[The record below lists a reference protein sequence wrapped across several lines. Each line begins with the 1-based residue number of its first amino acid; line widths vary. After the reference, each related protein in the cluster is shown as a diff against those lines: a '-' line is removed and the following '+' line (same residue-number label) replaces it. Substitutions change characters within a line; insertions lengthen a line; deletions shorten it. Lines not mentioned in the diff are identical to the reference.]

1 MTNPTSSDTGGID
14 AAHYRNVL
22 GHFPT
27 GVTVITGMH
36 DGAPVGM
43 AIGSFSS
50 VSLDPPL
57 VLFCPQKSSSSW
69 PLIEAS
75 GGFCANIL
83 SSEQEDVC
91 RVMASK
97 SDDKFAG
104 VGYRPGASGSPVLAD
119 VLGFIDCTIERVHDE
134 GDHFVVIGRVL
145 ELDAADEGLPL
156 IFYRGGYGRFAP

>member
-1 MTNPTSSDTGGID
+1 MTNPTSQDDGGID

-27 GVTVITGMH
+27 GVTVITGMS
-36 DGAPVGM
+36 DGKPVGM

-69 PLIEAS
+69 PKIEAS

-83 SSEQEDVC
+83 TSEQEDVC

-97 SDDKFAG
+97 TEDKFSGIGWRAG
-104 VGYRPGASGSPVLAD
+104 DSGSPVLAD
-119 VLGFIDCTIERVHDE
+119 VLGYIDCTIERVHDE
-134 GDHFVVIGRVL
+134 GDHLVVIGRVL
-145 ELDAADEGLPL
+145 ELDAANEGLPL
-156 IFYRGGYGRFAP
+156 VFYRGGYGRFEA

>member
-91 RVMASK
+91 RVMAVVTTTPDEHRDWQWLPWTEAAERCFSWTNRDAILLLK
-97 SDDKFAG
+97 KIPF
-104 VGYRPGASGSPVLAD
+104 SG
-119 VLGFIDCTIERVHDE
+119 T
-134 GDHFVVIGRVL
+134 
-145 ELDAADEGLPL
+145 
-156 IFYRGGYGRFAP
+156 

>member
-1 MTNPTSSDTGGID
+1 MTNPTSPDTGGID

-27 GVTVITGMH
+27 GVTIITGKH
-36 DGAPVGM
+36 EDSPVGM

-50 VSLDPPL
+50 VSLEPPL

-75 GGFCANIL
+75 GAFCANIL
-83 SSEQEDVC
+83 SSEQEDLC

-97 SDDKFAG
+97 SADKFEG
-104 VGYRPGASGSPVLAD
+104 VGWRPGASGSPVLND
-119 VLGFIDCTIERVHDE
+119 VLGWIDCTIERVHDE

-145 ELDAADEGLPL
+145 ELDAANEGLPL
-156 IFYRGGYGRFAP
+156 VFYRGGYGRFSA

>member
-1 MTNPTSSDTGGID
+1 MGNSGVTVVSID
-14 AAHYRNVL
+14 PAIFRQVL
-22 GHFPT
+22 GSYPT
-27 GVTVITGMH
+27 GVSVITALDPQGKPAGMV
-36 DGAPVGM
+36 VGT
-43 AIGSFSS
+43 FTS

-57 VLFCPQKSSSSW
+57 VLFCPQKTSSSW

-97 SDDKFAG
+97 TEDKFAG
-104 VGYRPGASGSPVLAD
+104 VGYRPGPSGSPVLAD

-145 ELDAADEGLPL
+145 ELDAANEGLPL
-156 IFYRGGYGRFAP
+156 IFYRGGYGRFTP

>member
-1 MTNPTSSDTGGID
+1 MSNPTSPDTGGID

-27 GVTVITGMH
+27 GVTVITAMN
-36 DGAPVGM
+36 DARAVGM

-75 GGFCANIL
+75 GAFCANIL
-83 SSEQEDVC
+83 TAEQEDVC

-104 VGYRPGASGSPVLAD
+104 IGYRAGVSGSPVLSD

-134 GDHFVVIGRVL
+134 GDHLVVIGRVL
-145 ELDAADEGLPL
+145 ELDAANEGLPL
-156 IFYRGGYGRFAP
+156 VFYRGGYGRFEA